1 MHVRLVHPLTG
12 AHTRVGI
19 GFNWPILALGFGLWL
34 CWMVLFLA
42 IHGRGGGLRGSS
54 ANGIILAFAIYFGR
68 EFNGHRGR
76 RLLMQGWRFAEPS
89 APTARL
95 ALRSWQVPDLSQAVA
110 TPPVNAP
117 TPAFSIDADRFL
129 AACAA
134 PLPAQPLPLAVAA
147 SAPVFIPPLPSGGP
161 MKVQLINPR
170 TGELKAIKVGFS
182 WTLFLFAGFFGIPL
196 MLRKLYGWAA
206 LFLAISLL
214 SPFAMDLANAE
225 TDREVF
231 IAFTLSFGFQLAAL
245 LIIAIKGN
253 ELTAKRL
260 IDKGWTFA
268 SPDSL
273 ETQLAKRKWGFV

>member
-1 MHVRLVHPLTG
+1 
-12 AHTRVGI
+12 
-19 GFNWPILALGFGLWL
+19 
-34 CWMVLFLA
+34 
-42 IHGRGGGLRGSS
+42 
-54 ANGIILAFAIYFGR
+54 
-68 EFNGHRGR
+68 
-76 RLLMQGWRFAEPS
+76 
-89 APTARL
+89 
-95 ALRSWQVPDLSQAVA
+95 
-110 TPPVNAP
+110 
-117 TPAFSIDADRFL
+117 
-129 AACAA
+129 
-134 PLPAQPLPLAVAA
+134 
-147 SAPVFIPPLPSGGP
+147 

-214 SPFAMDLANAE
+214 SPFAMELANAE

-231 IAFTLSFGFQLAAL
+231 IAFTLSFGFQLTAL

-260 IDKGWTFA
+260 IDNGWTFA
-268 SPDSL
+268 NPDSL

>member
-1 MHVRLVHPLTG
+1 
-12 AHTRVGI
+12 
-19 GFNWPILALGFGLWL
+19 
-34 CWMVLFLA
+34 
-42 IHGRGGGLRGSS
+42 
-54 ANGIILAFAIYFGR
+54 
-68 EFNGHRGR
+68 
-76 RLLMQGWRFAEPS
+76 
-89 APTARL
+89 
-95 ALRSWQVPDLSQAVA
+95 
-110 TPPVNAP
+110 
-117 TPAFSIDADRFL
+117 
-129 AACAA
+129 
-134 PLPAQPLPLAVAA
+134 
-147 SAPVFIPPLPSGGP
+147 

-182 WTLFLFAGFFGIPL
+182 WTLLLFAGFFGIPL

-214 SPFAMDLANAE
+214 SPFAMELANAE
-225 TDREVF
+225 TDQEVF

-268 SPDSL
+268 NPDRL

>member
-1 MHVRLVHPLTG
+1 MRIQLVHPVTG

-19 GFNWPILALGFGLWL
+19 GFSWPILALAFGLWL
-34 CWMVLFLA
+34 CATLLFLA
-42 IHGRGGGLRGSS
+42 IEGRGSGLRS
-54 ANGIILAFAIYFGR
+54 AFTSGVMMAFAVYFAR

-89 APTARL
+89 APTVRL
-95 ALRSWQVPDLSQAVA
+95 ALRGWQVPDLSQVVPA
-110 TPPVNAP
+110 TPAEAP
-117 TPAFSIDADRFL
+117 SPAFSINADRFL

-134 PLPAQPLPLAVAA
+134 PLPPPPQAQA
-147 SAPVFIPPLPSGGP
+147 SAAPVFIPPSPSGGP
-161 MKVQLINPR
+161 MKLQLINPR

-214 SPFAMDLANAE
+214 SPFAMDLASAE

-231 IAFTLSFGFQLAAL
+231 IAVTLSFGFQLAAL

-268 SPDSL
+268 NPDSL

>member
-1 MHVRLVHPLTG
+1 MRIQLVHPVTG
-12 AHTRVGI
+12 AKTRVGI
-19 GFNWPILALGFGLWL
+19 GFSWPILALAFGLWL
-34 CWMVLFLA
+34 CATVLFLA
-42 IHGRGGGLRGSS
+42 IDGRSSGLRNTITSGVMM
-54 ANGIILAFAIYFGR
+54 AFAVYFAR

-89 APTARL
+89 APTVRL
-95 ALRSWQVPDLSQAVA
+95 ALRSWQVPDLSQVVPA
-110 TPPVNAP
+110 TPAEAP
-117 TPAFSIDADRFL
+117 SPAFSINADRFL

-134 PLPAQPLPLAVAA
+134 PLPPPPQAQAPA
-147 SAPVFIPPLPSGGP
+147 APVFIPPSPSGGP

-225 TDREVF
+225 TDHEVF
-231 IAFTLSFGFQLAAL
+231 IAFTLTFGFQLAAL

-268 SPDSL
+268 NPDSL